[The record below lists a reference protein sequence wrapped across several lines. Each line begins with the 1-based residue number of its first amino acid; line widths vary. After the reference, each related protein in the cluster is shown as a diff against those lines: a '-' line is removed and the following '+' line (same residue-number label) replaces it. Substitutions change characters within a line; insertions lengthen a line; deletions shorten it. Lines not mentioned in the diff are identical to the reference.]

1 MAIPF
6 AGNWDPTK
14 LQEFN
19 KIFSGGSQGFYG
31 QSKNPYEGLLE
42 KYGKQPAIDP
52 SKLGESDK
60 LLAAVINPNPQNLI
74 LQAQLQELGAQR
86 ASELSRQNI
95 DYATAKQ
102 REYESERDKRRFQYG
117 MLASIPGMIGEVVA
131 APGKYALMG
140 SQTGAQ
146 SLANVLNTPSAS
158 FQSVSPQYQ
167 KYLS

>member
-6 AGNWDPTK
+6 AGNWDRT
-14 LQEFN
+14 EFD
-19 KIFSGGSQGFYG
+19 KMFPAGEPSSFYG
-31 QSKNPYEGLLE
+31 KRNNSYIDIVNKYRGIQPPQSTVSGAEGLL
-42 KYGKQPAIDP
+42 GKALLMQYDPATM
-52 SKLGESDK
+52 GM
-60 LLAAVINPNPQNLI
+60 
-74 LQAQLQELGAQR
+74 QAEIEEARAQR

-102 REYESERDKRRFQYG
+102 REYESKRDKERFQYG
-117 MLASIPGMIGEVVA
+117 MLASIPGIIGEVFA
-131 APGKYALMG
+131 APGKYALLG
-140 SQTGAQ
+140 SQTGTQ

>member
-1 MAIPF
+1 MASPL
-6 AGNWDPTK
+6 AGNWDRIA
-14 LQEFN
+14 FD

-31 QSKNPYEGLLE
+31 QSKDPYTELLE

-74 LQAQLQELGAQR
+74 LQAQLQELGTQR
-86 ASELSRQNI
+86 ASELARQNI

-102 REYESERDKRRFQYG
+102 REYESKRDKERFQYG
-117 MLASIPGMIGEVVA
+117 MLARIPEVIGEAFA
-131 APGKYALMG
+131 APGKYALLG
-140 SQTGAQ
+140 SQMGTQ
-146 SLANVLNTPSAS
+146 SLASVLNTPSAS

>member
-6 AGNWDPTK
+6 AGNWDPT
-14 LQEFN
+14 EFN
-19 KIFSGGSQGFYG
+19 KTFSSGSQGFYG

-102 REYESERDKRRFQYG
+102 REYESKRDKERFQYG
-117 MLASIPGMIGEVVA
+117 MLASIPGIIGEVFA

-140 SQTGAQ
+140 SQTGTQ

>member
-1 MAIPF
+1 MATPF
-6 AGNWDPTK
+6 AGNWDPT
-14 LQEFN
+14 EFN

-31 QSKNPYEGLLE
+31 QSKNPYEELLE

-52 SKLGESDK
+52 SKFGETGQIV
-60 LLAAVINPNPQNLI
+60 AAAMNPNPQNLI

-102 REYESERDKRRFQYG
+102 REYESKRDKERFQYG

>member
-6 AGNWDPTK
+6 AGNWDPT
-14 LQEFN
+14 EFN
-19 KIFSGGSQGFYG
+19 KTFSSGSQGFYK

-102 REYESERDKRRFQYG
+102 REYESKRDKERFQYG
-117 MLASIPGMIGEVVA
+117 MLASIPGIIGEAFA

-140 SQTGAQ
+140 SQMGTQ
-146 SLANVLNTPSAS
+146 SLANVLNTSSAS

>member
-6 AGNWDPTK
+6 AGNWDRT
-14 LQEFN
+14 EFD
-19 KIFSGGSQGFYG
+19 KIISSGSQGFYG
-31 QSKNPYEGLLE
+31 QSKDRYTELLE

-102 REYESERDKRRFQYG
+102 REYESKRDKERFQYG
-117 MLASIPGMIGEVVA
+117 MLASIPGIIGEAFA

-140 SQTGAQ
+140 SQMGTQ